1 MPPAH
6 TVRRTAP
13 AAQAALSAAGLR
25 QLASGG
31 DGWGAPDVLQSLLTI
46 AGPEQSPQPAGGH
59 APGFKLASTGGG
71 TVSLADLAGKPL
83 VINFWRGD
91 CPPCRA
97 EMPLLQQRVGPQSKV
112 QLVLI
117 NWGESTEAARSF
129 LSRVGINQGSL
140 LDSDLAVALAWVV
153 FRQRRPLVAWLAT
166 ASLVAIA
173 AEGALGG
180 VVVANELASWWVL
193 VHLGLAMIILGFLIA
208 TAVMSLPASTG
219 ASEPSFRRLAAV
231 AAALTYGLL
240 LTGSTVVASSA
251 DEGCRAWP
259 LCASG
264 FAFDFAGANAF
275 TMLHRG
281 AVLVIGAVLVY
292 TLIQALRHPATKAAA
307 SATLVVLGLQ
317 VAVGAGAAVT
327 GAALFNGL
335 HVAMATLVW
344 AGMLSIALVTLPRAD
359 RRPALSRLA
368 VDKRPA

>member
-1 MPPAH
+1 LVSVGFFRRLAFL
-6 TVRRTAP
+6 TAFFAYLQIALGGVVRVTGSGLGCPDWPLCHGRPYP
-13 AAQAALSAAGLR
+13 AADIHSIIEYSHRSVGTIT
-25 QLASGG
+25 G
-31 DGWGAPDVLQSLLTI
+31 VLLI
-46 AGPEQSPQPAGGH
+46 
-59 APGFKLASTGGG
+59 G
-71 TVSLADLAGKPL
+71 T
-83 VINFWRGD
+83 
-91 CPPCRA
+91 
-97 EMPLLQQRVGPQSKV
+97 
-112 QLVLI
+112 
-117 NWGESTEAARSF
+117 
-129 LSRVGINQGSL
+129 
-140 LDSDLAVALAWVV
+140 VALAWVV

-180 VVVANELASWWVL
+180 VVVANELASWLVL

-281 AVLVIGAVLVY
+281 AVLVIGAVLLY

-307 SATLVVLGLQ
+307 LATLVVLGLQ

-344 AGMLSIALVTLPRAD
+344 AGMLSIALVTLARAD